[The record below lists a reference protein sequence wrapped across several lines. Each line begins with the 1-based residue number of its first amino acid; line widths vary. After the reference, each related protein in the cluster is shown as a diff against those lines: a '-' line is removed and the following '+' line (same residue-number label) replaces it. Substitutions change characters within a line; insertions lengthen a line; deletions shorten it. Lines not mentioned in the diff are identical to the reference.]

1 MLWARERHRDA
12 PGLEFLLGSIFARAQ
27 ATSRSWDFRLTSVDG
42 EWYGDAAAVR
52 YVQDAL
58 RVAGDQLG

>member
-52 YVQDAL
+52 YV
-58 RVAGDQLG
+58 